1 MVAWLLM
8 SNNFV
13 LDFHELDNFLKHLE
27 HIYLVFQH
35 IIFISLD
42 SSIFPLRIEHS
53 FLLSFFIPKL
63 WSLMFNRY
71 LV

>member
-1 MVAWLLM
+1 MVAWSLM

-13 LDFHELDNFLKHLE
+13 LHFHELDNFKKHLE

-42 SSIFPLRIEHS
+42 SSIFPLRIEQTVFCYHS
-53 FLLSFFIPKL
+53 LYPSYGLLCSTDT
-63 WSLMFNRY
+63 
-71 LV
+71 